1 MEVAASFSK
10 WPRGPQLLQDAE
22 ATNRPKSPCK
32 PRCFP
37 THRVL
42 NSTIAPG
49 TATWHQRR
57 HGFYS
62 SLIWFSRGFPGT
74 SSTAFPPPHK
84 SKPFCIASRI
94 LQPAAPETGPTA
106 QRDVR
111 IIWEW
116 EMHAACWY
124 LSVFQAT
131 CWPVLP
137 FQKGSEK
144 TFWIF
149 LVEFIGVLCLSHS
162 IAKVDK
168 SYLFD
173 AVSSYVA
180 MCIYSI

>member
-49 TATWHQRR
+49 TPTWHQQP
-57 HGFYS
+57 FIYS
-62 SLIWFSRGFPGT
+62 SLIAFNGFHVD
-74 SSTAFPPPHK
+74 FHVHQVLRFQ
-84 SKPFCIASRI
+84 PFCIASRI
-94 LQPAAPETGPTA
+94 LQPAAPETRPTSH
-106 QRDVR
+106 RDVR

-144 TFWIF
+144 AFWIF

-180 MCIYSI
+180 MCICSI

>member
-10 WPRGPQLLQDAE
+10 WPRGPQLLPDAE

-42 NSTIAPG
+42 NLTIAPG
-49 TATWHQRR
+49 TPTWHQRR

-62 SLIWFSRGFPGT
+62 SLIWFSRGFPST
-74 SSTAFPPPHK
+74 SSTALPPPPH
-84 SKPFCIASRI
+84 
-94 LQPAAPETGPTA
+94 
-106 QRDVR
+106 
-111 IIWEW
+111 
-116 EMHAACWY
+116 
-124 LSVFQAT
+124 FQAFLHRFENST
-131 CWPVLP
+131 ASCAWDATDFPAGRKNHLRMGNARGLLVSISISSDMLTS
-137 FQKGSEK
+137 FAISKRIRKG
-144 TFWIF
+144 F

-173 AVSSYVA
+173 AVSSHAA